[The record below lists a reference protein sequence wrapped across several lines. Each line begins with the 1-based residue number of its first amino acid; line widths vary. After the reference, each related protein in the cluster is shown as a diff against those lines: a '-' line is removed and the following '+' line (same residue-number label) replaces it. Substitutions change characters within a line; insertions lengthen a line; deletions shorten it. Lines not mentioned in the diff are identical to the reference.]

1 MNWLGFTSLSFYS
14 RFVSYCLLL
23 FEFQNS
29 AAAFAQTHVT
39 RLSFSRNSIIFAF
52 SVYFL
57 PKTTFFS
64 DYYLFVCIKKFEIWL
79 RDQFSEFSSVGV
91 CYSLYLQARIFL
103 SVARAVK
110 STRRK
115 GIHKF
120 VFFLSR
126 GEIWCFIA
134 INPLNNLKF

>member
-1 MNWLGFTSLSFYS
+1 MIRFHVSLFLLDLFHTACCCCLNFRTAPPLSLKRTWLDCLSLETVLF
-14 RFVSYCLLL
+14 LLSQ
-23 FEFQNS
+23 FIFFQK
-29 AAAFAQTHVT
+29 QH
-39 RLSFSRNSIIFAF
+39 I
-52 SVYFL
+52 
-57 PKTTFFS
+57 FS
-64 DYYLFVCIKKFEIWL
+64 DCYLFVCIKKFEIWL
-79 RDQFSEFSSVGV
+79 RDQFSEFSSVDV

-115 GIHKF
+115 GTHKF
-120 VFFLSR
+120 VFILSR